1 MNPKSENL
9 PDSNIIGL
17 CNFYDVEE
25 NTSCY
30 QSAIIREDANYRMLC
45 GKHYKKYKKI
55 LLTRD
60 ADSFGN

>member
-1 MNPKSENL
+1 MHPKSENSSDL
-9 PDSNIIGL
+9 HNIGL

-30 QSAIIREDANYRMLC
+30 QSAIIRGDANYRMLC

>member
-1 MNPKSENL
+1 MN
-9 PDSNIIGL
+9 PDSNNIGL

-45 GKHYKKYKKI
+45 DRHYKKYKEI

-60 ADSFGN
+60 ADSFRN